1 MKYKVMLAD
10 DEPIMRKA
18 LLTLIHWEQINCEIV
33 GTAENGQ
40 EVLQYLSENSLDILI
55 TDIKMPG
62 ADGIEIAKYIWE
74 RKLATKVILLTAYA
88 DFSYAQSAVKYN
100 VVEYVTK
107 TGSFEQ
113 LMQAVERCKMIFSD
127 NKQLLSEENEVR
139 IENFFRGIYDGTIY
153 YDIEDKYRKMGLK
166 EENYAVIL
174 FKFLMDDI
182 TDRSK
187 KIKVYD
193 SLKNFFSLAFSESIL
208 QGMFYEKD
216 IYGLLFKCS
225 SWDNE
230 KNIFVREICTKVM
243 DMMDNFMELFV
254 YIGIS
259 DVHETINEL
268 PEAYEEAKIALRYSS
283 LETSEK
289 LNFYQGK
296 MKTEKIPVVS
306 SDTKQKIVKQSMEY
320 IEQHFGDAIIVA
332 DIAKEIGTSVSY
344 LSRIFKEYTGETIIR
359 TINQKKVVSAKK
371 YLKETDMKIYEVADT
386 LGFENVTYFSRF
398 FKKHVGMSPKEYKEK
413 MIKESGKYNEILYRY

>member
-18 LLTLIHWEQINCEIV
+18 LLTLIHWEQINCEVV
-33 GTAENGQ
+33 GIAENGQ

-74 RKLATKVILLTAYA
+74 RKLTTKVILLTAYA

-113 LMQAVERCKMIFSD
+113 LMQAVERCKTIFTD

-153 YDIEDKYRKMGLK
+153 YGIEDKYQKTGLR

-193 SLKNFFSLAFSESIL
+193 SLKNFFSLAFSGSML

-216 IYGLLFKCS
+216 IYGLLIKAS

-230 KNIFVREICTKVM
+230 KTFFVREICTEVM

-259 DVHETINEL
+259 DVHKNINEL
-268 PEAYEEAKIALRYSS
+268 PEAYEEARIALRYSS
-283 LETSEK
+283 FETSEK
-289 LNFYQGK
+289 LIFYQEK
-296 MKTEKIPVVS
+296 MKTEKIPVIS
-306 SDTKQKIVKQSMEY
+306 SDTKQKLVKESMEY

-359 TINQKKVVSAKK
+359 TINQKKIVSAKK
-371 YLKETDMKIYEVADT
+371 YLKETDMKIYEVADV

-398 FKKHVGMSPKEYKEK
+398 FKKHVEMSPKEYKEK
-413 MIKESGKYNEILYRY
+413 MIKESRD